1 MMDVKLKISIIQ
13 EEIKGGSISDIRT
26 ENIEQHD
33 KLEKIKLHSCLT
45 MTYQFNKQAEYWFQM
60 TSFNTYNWFTNQLD
74 VYLLQ
79 QYTNVK

>member
-45 MTYQFNKQAEYWFQM
+45 MTYQFNKRAEYWFQM